1 MEEILGFLGFS
12 AGASLSIGAIGALRR
27 GLRSS
32 AVGATRRGLDI
43 GHALR
48 RLGDAARK
56 IRDEARAELRAEAER
71 PRRRRASAGGS
82 KDVRTIEV
90 ATH

>member
-1 MEEILGFLGFS
+1 MEEILAFLGFS
-12 AGASLSIGAIGALRR
+12 AGASLTIGAIGALRR

-32 AVGATRRGLDI
+32 AVGVTRRGLDV
-43 GHALR
+43 GDALR
-48 RLGDAARK
+48 RAGNAARK
-56 IRDEARAELRAEAER
+56 IGDEARAELCAEPER
-71 PRRRRASAGGS
+71 PRRRRASARAS